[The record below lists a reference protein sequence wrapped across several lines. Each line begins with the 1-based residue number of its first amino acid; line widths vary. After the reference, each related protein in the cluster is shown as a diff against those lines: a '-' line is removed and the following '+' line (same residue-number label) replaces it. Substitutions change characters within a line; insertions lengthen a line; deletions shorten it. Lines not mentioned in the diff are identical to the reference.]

1 MYFFGSYVDYI
12 VQNRKGESSIK
23 KDKMNNE
30 TEKGGRTL
38 QTPIKT
44 NEDIA
49 LSPPIKTAST
59 PQRERNAGIDLLKT
73 LAMFMVVVLHVLGQG
88 GVLGAAHYPNPS
100 HAMGWWLEIES
111 FGAVNC
117 FAIATGFL
125 MVGRKIKYRKLLSL
139 WLTVQFYNLLFY
151 LLYLVHP
158 IEGVTLLDVSNFFP
172 VYSGEFWYFTA
183 YFGLFLF
190 IPFLNI
196 LLEKLTK
203 KQTYTLLCTG
213 FILFS
218 LLFALLGTEPFGM
231 VGGYS
236 LWWLMYLYFVGASIA
251 KHKLFRQTPPIL
263 ALGIYVVCVAL
274 TFGVRMLLSYAAA
287 NDLGKWNDIIKL
299 FGQPQ
304 INYNAPLVLVGAVFL
319 VIFCL
324 GLHIPKPMAKF
335 LSKLQPHLFWVYIIH
350 LHSYIWLGVILY
362 RFSHFAKKP
371 WYTLP
376 LWVEGTALGIFA
388 GCILLDVCRHF
399 LFKLLHIDGIINR
412 LFDGANRLY
421 QKSKLKKA
429 VDRFCE

>member
-12 VQNRKGESSIK
+12 VQNRKRESSIK
-23 KDKMNNE
+23 KDKMSNE
-30 TEKGGRTL
+30 TEKGGRAL

-49 LSPPIKTAST
+49 LSPPIETAST

-88 GVLGAAHYPNPS
+88 GVLGAAQYPNPS

-190 IPFLNI
+190 IPFLI
-196 LLEKLTK
+196 KYSS
-203 KQTYTLLCTG
+203 KQTVGAFSIIRAFTSLELSKISPTAIRFPVFVFTNRCANTAPKTEANKNG
-213 FILFS
+213 FTPKSSNLEI
-218 LLFALLGTEPFGM
+218 ALLL
-231 VGGYS
+231 S
-236 LWWLMYLYFVGASIA
+236 FVCKVA
-251 KHKLFRQTPPIL
+251 KTK
-263 ALGIYVVCVAL
+263 
-274 TFGVRMLLSYAAA
+274 
-287 NDLGKWNDIIKL
+287 
-299 FGQPQ
+299 
-304 INYNAPLVLVGAVFL
+304 
-319 VIFCL
+319 
-324 GLHIPKPMAKF
+324 
-335 LSKLQPHLFWVYIIH
+335 
-350 LHSYIWLGVILY
+350 
-362 RFSHFAKKP
+362 
-371 WYTLP
+371 
-376 LWVEGTALGIFA
+376 
-388 GCILLDVCRHF
+388 
-399 LFKLLHIDGIINR
+399 
-412 LFDGANRLY
+412 
-421 QKSKLKKA
+421 
-429 VDRFCE
+429 